1 MIRSFRDKDT
11 ERLFNGEY
19 TKKWGSALARKAV
32 IKMLLIDSAQ
42 TINDL
47 RMPPSNHLEKLVGDR
62 VGQYSI
68 RVNKQWRICFVWEDG
83 DAAEIELTD
92 YH

>member
-19 TKKWGSALARKAV
+19 TKKWDSALARKAV

-83 DAAEIELTD
+83 DAAEID
-92 YH
+92 